1 MQNALG
7 THNMEQ
13 GTLAQE
19 KMALWVKAHIN
30 LVCKNEYGLQVEKGQ
45 RRRPDYKRM
54 GLLVEPLQS
63 EEAKKVKEHVF

>member
-1 MQNALG
+1 MVAMVKNLNRSGETGMQNALG

-30 LVCKNEYGLQVEKGQ
+30 LVCKNEYGLQSREGTKEKT
-45 RRRPDYKRM
+45 
-54 GLLVEPLQS
+54 
-63 EEAKKVKEHVF
+63 